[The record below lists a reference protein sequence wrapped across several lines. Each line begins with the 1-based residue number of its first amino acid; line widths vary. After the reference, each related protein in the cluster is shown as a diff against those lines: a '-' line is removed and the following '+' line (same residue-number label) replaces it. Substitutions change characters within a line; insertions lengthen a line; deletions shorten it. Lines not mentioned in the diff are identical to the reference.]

1 MTVAKVAEQLIA
13 SIKGAR
19 SLDELHALLTPK
31 TPFKNPYR
39 ECVKRISAIQEEYGP
54 NTDAWPAEIQ
64 TEYEFLCSERDRH
77 EAEEEDQ
84 FQFEAKKRL

>member
-1 MTVAKVAEQLIA
+1 MAKVAEQLIA

-39 ECVKRISAIQEEYGP
+39 ECVKRISSIQEEYGP

-77 EAEEEDQ
+77 EVEEEDQ